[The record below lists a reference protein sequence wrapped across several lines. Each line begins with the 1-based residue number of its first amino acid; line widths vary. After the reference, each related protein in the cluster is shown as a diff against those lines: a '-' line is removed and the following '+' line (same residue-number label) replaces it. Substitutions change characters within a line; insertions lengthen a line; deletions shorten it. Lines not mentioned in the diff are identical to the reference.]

1 MSSLIKMS
9 FRILLRN
16 KGFLFFLL
24 AIPVLSAFLLGLKT
38 ESKIYHAKEEGKIIE
53 LENCKERAVYRADT
67 ASFVVKV
74 YDAAET
80 ELSDYLLEQLG
91 HSGMY
96 TICRADVR
104 GMKDEEVQKQ
114 AEKDAFEDRV
124 GILLY
129 LKKDFGE
136 ALKTEEW
143 EKGLKLF
150 RVSEDERQELFESD
164 MESLLGQLSQ
174 VYAGNEGD
182 AKATISFFEKMDE
195 QMPEKRVEEIAKDDA
210 VVLSDEQADEKA
222 MIGYAYAIMTLG
234 FMFCGVLVAHTVI
247 EEKNNKVFTRIML
260 SKTGT
265 GVYFT
270 SKVIVTLLISL
281 MQTLVAG
288 ISMTFLVRTDFG
300 IPFVDFLFAIF
311 LMGIIFST
319 LSLLLGIL
327 LGDVMSSNYAAF
339 AVWCSSA
346 LLSGLYFPM
355 DETTDTMN
363 AISYLM
369 PQRWF
374 MDATDLLF
382 VGDKH
387 GYFMLLYVTIAYVTV
402 ILSIGCVGIR
412 IRKQEA

>member
-1 MSSLIKMS
+1 M
-9 FRILLRN
+9 
-16 KGFLFFLL
+16 
-24 AIPVLSAFLLGLKT
+24 
-38 ESKIYHAKEEGKIIE
+38 
-53 LENCKERAVYRADT
+53 
-67 ASFVVKV
+67 
-74 YDAAET
+74 
-80 ELSDYLLEQLG
+80 
-91 HSGMY
+91 
-96 TICRADVR
+96 
-104 GMKDEEVQKQ
+104 
-114 AEKDAFEDRV
+114 
-124 GILLY
+124 
-129 LKKDFGE
+129 
-136 ALKTEEW
+136 
-143 EKGLKLF
+143 
-150 RVSEDERQELFESD
+150 SEDERQELFESD
-164 MESLLGQLSQ
+164 LESLLGQLSQ
-174 VYAGNEGD
+174 AYAGNEGD
-182 AKATISFFEKMDE
+182 ARAAVLFLEKMDE
-195 QMPEKRVEEIAKDDA
+195 QMPEKKVEEIAKSDE

-234 FMFCGVLVAHTVI
+234 FVFCGVFAAHTVI

-265 GVYFT
+265 GIYFT
-270 SKVIVTLLISL
+270 SKFIVTLLISL
-281 MQTLVAG
+281 LQTLVAG

-300 IPFVDFLFAIF
+300 ISFVDFLFAIF

-355 DETTDTMN
+355 NETTDTMN

-382 VGDKH
+382 AGDKH
-387 GYFMLLYVTIAYVTV
+387 GCFMLLYVTIAYVTV